1 LREQKNLLFILPR
14 GVRDNRGKKTSCLF
28 CRGVSEQVEAKKLL
42 DLLAMFLYTY
52 YC

>member
-1 LREQKNLLFILPR
+1 MENLLRRCLREQKNF
-14 GVRDNRGKKTSCLF
+14 CLF